1 MDCRLI
7 KNCRI
12 AKRASLPEYV
22 SEIEDYLQL
31 IQSKKI
37 GACRYIRDLHLC
49 IKRVRTVIF
58 DYGQRGVPAVPA
70 VPAFPALTPLLPT
83 FRVST
88 TFAKEISGSGPPP
101 IT

>member
-1 MDCRLI
+1 VDCRLI
-7 KNCRI
+7 KSCRI

-31 IQSKKI
+31 IQPKKI

-49 IKRVRTVIF
+49 IIF
-58 DYGQRGVPAVPA
+58 DYGQRGVPA